1 MVRANPLLYMY
12 IATICVNCSGAI
24 LPHSKGVMTMV
35 RKIGVAAAVAL
46 VAFLAAPNA
55 SFAASKKSHSDQPS
69 QSVQQSQSTQGGPY
83 TPDIVTKPHGASRD
97 FQGGS
102 QYYKRSK
109 TKKHQ

>member
-1 MVRANPLLYMY
+1 MSTLLPKISGPCKPLLYMY
-12 IATICVNCSGAI
+12 IATICVNCDGAI
-24 LPHSKGVMTMV
+24 LPDFKGVMTMV

-46 VAFLAAPNA
+46 VAFLAASNA
-55 SFAASKKSHSDQPS
+55 SFAASKKS
-69 QSVQQSQSTQGGPY
+69 QSAERGPY
-83 TPDIVTKPHGASRD
+83 TPDIVTQKHGASRD